1 MASAPDLVQQ
11 ELRSL
16 RFDLHIHTVASPC
29 AEIEML
35 PSLVV
40 EQAVALGVDCIAITD
55 HNTAENVEAVQRC
68 AVGKHLAVLPG
79 MEVQTREEAHVLCL
93 FDTLDQV
100 LQWQEM
106 VYFALPTIN
115 NREDVFGSQLV
126 VDENDQFVRMIDR
139 MLLVATSFSV
149 DEVVS
154 KVRQLGGIV
163 IAAHVDR
170 QAYSLLAVL
179 GFIPEDL
186 GLTGLEISRATPISE
201 ARRKIPLLGSWPL
214 ITNSDAHR
222 LGDMQAGMQML
233 AAGVSVQELEL
244 AIGSQL
250 GRSLQLANNTILA

>member
-1 MASAPDLVQQ
+1 MQ
-11 ELRSL
+11 SL
-16 RFDLHIHTVASPC
+16 RVDLHIHTIASPC

-40 EQAVALGVDCIAITD
+40 ERAIALGIGCIAITD

-68 AVGKHLAVLPG
+68 AVGKQLAVIPG

-93 FDTLDQV
+93 FDTLAQV

-106 VYFALPTIN
+106 IYAALPSIK

-126 VDENDQFVRMIDR
+126 VDENDQFVHMIDR

-179 GFIPEDL
+179 GFIPGDL
-186 GLTGLEISRATPISE
+186 DLAGLEISRATQLSE
-201 ARRKIPLLGSWPL
+201 ARRRFPQLGNWPL

-222 LGDMQAGMQML
+222 LGDMQVGMQML
-233 AAGVSVQELEL
+233 AAGTSVQELEL
-244 AIGSQL
+244 AIGNQL
-250 GRSLQLANNTILA
+250 GRSLQLANNSILA